1 MTTDQAKDIIRS
13 KLRNYLSI
21 VGAKPDRK
29 GGRDMYSCPLPNCGS
44 GTHNTSTSDGAFHVT
59 GETWYCFS
67 CERGGDIFNL
77 YAIINNLDMRNDFGQ
92 IVTGLADLLDVQI
105 DQGNQRKESPID
117 QERRRKIIDCA
128 DGLTGSP
135 AETYL
140 RERGFSNEI
149 MKRYRLGYDS
159 EANAV
164 VIPYPGITYYA
175 ERFINPYGKEK
186 YHYIK
191 DVAVPPFIIKN
202 RPSNNYIITEGQL
215 DALSLVQAGAG
226 NVIAS
231 NNKNKI
237 SDLIESKKITIS
249 GALIVGDNDE
259 PGRKKVEGLK
269 GIFAENGIPCVEI
282 YPPEGY
288 KDSNDLLKD
297 DQKKLEAMIAE
308 GAAKLKAAVEA
319 KPKEQA
325 KPTLVPVNGKEYFSA
340 KQFDKD
346 LDYFRKYKDRKTGFS
361 NIDKYLR
368 LYPGLALLTGST
380 SLGKTTFVS
389 QLCDQLIER
398 GESVLFF
405 TLEQLPIEIFTK
417 SLARGYYNRGGN
429 NFTNRDI
436 REGATDSRLEAVK
449 EEFIKT
455 ADRFNIVVCDFNVSG
470 DKIVKY
476 VEDFMKETGIRPIV
490 IVDYLQLVSAPEGE
504 RLDDRARV
512 DDAIK
517 RLKTL
522 SKDHELF
529 VLAISNMARSSY
541 REKIAEDSYKE
552 TGLAEFSADY
562 LFGLQLAILE
572 DREFFTKTGSRGGEK
587 ETLKSEKQDQIDEAS
602 EQNPKSVVFKV
613 LKNRQGQK
621 TFKAFFKYRPDY
633 DLFIVDDDSKYDKH
647 SQSYKHEHSATEY
660 KHSPR

>member
-1 MTTDQAKDIIRS
+1 MTTDQAKDTIRA
-13 KLRNYLSI
+13 KLRDYLPI
-21 VGAKPDRK
+21 VGAKQDRK
-29 GGRDMYSCPLPNCGS
+29 GRDMYSCPLCGS

-59 GETWYCFS
+59 GDKWFCHS
-67 CERGGDIFNL
+67 CNRGGDIFDL
-77 YAIINNLDMRNDFGQ
+77 YAIVNNLDTRNDFGQ
-92 IVTGLADLLDVQI
+92 IVTGLADLLGVQI
-105 DQGNQRKESPID
+105 DQDNQRKESPLNPLD
-117 QERRRKIIDCA
+117 QERRRMISECA
-128 DGLTGSP
+128 EKLSGSP
-135 AETYL
+135 AEAYL
-140 RERGFSNEI
+140 RERGFSDEI
-149 MKRYRLGYDS
+149 MKKYRLGYDP
-159 EANAV
+159 EKKAV
-164 VIPYPGITYYA
+164 IIPYPGTAYFTRRIISVSTTGGFKYD
-175 ERFINPYGKEK
+175 NPSGE
-186 YHYIK
+186 
-191 DVAVPPFIIKN
+191 APTFIIKE
-202 RPSNNYIITEGQL
+202 RASNNYIITEGQL

-231 NNKNKI
+231 HYPTKI
-237 SDLIESKKITIS
+237 EKLIKTITIS

-259 PGRKKVEGLK
+259 PGRKTVERLK
-269 GIFAENGIPCVEI
+269 GVFTENGIPCVKI
-282 YPPEGY
+282 YPPDGY
-288 KDSNDLLKD
+288 KDSNDLLKA

-319 KPKEQA
+319 KPKKQA
-325 KPTLVPVNGKEYFSA
+325 KPALVPVNGKAYFSA

-380 SLGKTTFVS
+380 SLGKTTFAT

-398 GESVLFF
+398 GETVIYFS
-405 TLEQLPIEIFTK
+405 LEQLPIEIFTK
-417 SLARGYYNRGGN
+417 SLARGYYNIGGN

-449 EEFIKT
+449 GEFIKT

-476 VEDFMKETGIRPIV
+476 VEDFMKETGIKPIV

-504 RLDDRARV
+504 RLDDRGRV

-552 TGLAEFSADY
+552 TGLAEYSADY

-572 DREFFTKTGSRGGEK
+572 DKEFFTKTGSRGGEK

-602 EQNPKSVVFKV
+602 EQNPKLVVFKA

-647 SQSYKHEHSATEY
+647 SQSYKHEHSVTEY
-660 KHSPR
+660 KHRPR